1 MGYKFLFYII
11 FVYLFGPVFITIDNS
26 QYEYIPNQE
35 IYYQDITENFYMPGK
50 IYKNGKEIKAEILDK
65 TVIKDDFDQD
75 TGIHELTLEVIFKR
89 KIDED
94 FYLQY
99 KIHGKVNTIYYETTD
114 LSNEVIFNE
123 KLSSYDVAFG
133 VKNKY
138 VIIQENIISFYNL
151 DTLESKTLTLEGKY
165 ISHNTKGNKL
175 YLNMRK
181 SDHKTHIYIINA
193 DTLEIEKYEE
203 INANILSFVIDK
215 RNNLILIYEVYN
227 LQREYFIYYYDLENN
242 LLQKLCSDAKDDL
255 ILYDEKRDSF
265 VRLIYNKN
273 SIEYIYDAKTS
284 TYILNKTFLQEE
296 VFIKKDNPFDDNN
309 IYLHNNE
316 FVYEHDHYIYSNGEI
331 IRNSFPILGASLVSE
346 KDKIFKFNDDNFIAY
361 YNMGRRLYFHIYDKQ
376 TYSFITYR
384 VMGAGYK
391 SANNMYYYNNQV
403 ISINDDN
410 QIIRAYMFY

>member
-1 MGYKFLFYII
+1 
-11 FVYLFGPVFITIDNS
+11 
-26 QYEYIPNQE
+26 
-35 IYYQDITENFYMPGK
+35 
-50 IYKNGKEIKAEILDK
+50 
-65 TVIKDDFDQD
+65 
-75 TGIHELTLEVIFKR
+75 
-89 KIDED
+89 
-94 FYLQY
+94 
-99 KIHGKVNTIYYETTD
+99 
-114 LSNEVIFNE
+114 
-123 KLSSYDVAFG
+123 
-133 VKNKY
+133 
-138 VIIQENIISFYNL
+138 
-151 DTLESKTLTLEGKY
+151 
-165 ISHNTKGNKL
+165 
-175 YLNMRK
+175 MRK

-215 RNNLILIYEVYN
+215 RNNLILLYEVYN

-242 LLQKLCSDAKDDL
+242 LLQKLCSDTKDDL
-255 ILYDEKRDSF
+255 IIYDENNDSF

-273 SIEYIYDAKTS
+273 SIEYIYDTKTS
-284 TYILNKTFLQEE
+284 TYILNRTFLQDE

-316 FVYEHDHYIYSNGEI
+316 FIYKQEHYIYSNGEI

-346 KDKIFKFNDDNFIAY
+346 KDKIFKFNDENFIAY
-361 YNMGRRLYFHIYDKQ
+361 YNVGRRLYFHIYDKQ

-391 SANNMYYYNNQV
+391 SAKNVYYYNNQV